1 MDLRFKND
9 KIHKILTNIY
19 HLFNILN
26 SSENRVKLDNL
37 TSGCRELMGSF
48 KVTGVD
54 DRSKVLK
61 KHTVNYLVEI
71 TWPELKDGFLEF
83 NITGK
88 FQNQDCEDKI
98 GLKFNCFYV
107 DGKNK
112 IFDHYELRLSD

>member
-1 MDLRFKND
+1 M
-9 KIHKILTNIY
+9 
-19 HLFNILN
+19 
-26 SSENRVKLDNL
+26 KLDDL

-71 TWPELKDGFLEF
+71 TWPELKKDDFLEF

-88 FQNQDCEDKI
+88 FQNQGCEDKI
-98 GLKFNCFYV
+98 GLKFYCSYV
-107 DGKNK
+107 DGKKK
-112 IFDHYELRLSD
+112 IFDHYALRLSD

>member
-1 MDLRFKND
+1 MTKSLQ
-9 KIHKILTNIY
+9 I
-19 HLFNILN
+19 FNILN

-88 FQNQDCEDKI
+88 FQNQGCEDKI
-98 GLKFNCFYV
+98 GLKFNCSYV